1 MKHLFELMQ
10 MEEIATNNFLPT
22 KKEIILSSW
31 QFANNLIKNGEHD
44 KLEMFS
50 QVVRIKEAVNTIHD
64 TIKESLPSE
73 KQIAYGIEIN
83 PANGRK
89 IIQYSEDP
97 IWQQLNEDLKARE
110 ELLKLAQM
118 QETADLYGN
127 IVPKVSV
134 KYASDSL
141 TVKY

>member
-22 KKEIILSSW
+22 KKEIILSSE
-31 QFANNLIKNGEHD
+31 QFANNLIQNGEHD

-64 TIKESLPSE
+64 AIKDSLPRE

-89 IIQYSEDP
+89 MIQYSEDP
-97 IWQQLNEDLKARE
+97 IWQQLNKDLKARE

-118 QETADLYGN
+118 QEVLDTYGN
-127 IVPKVSV
+127 EVPKVSV

-141 TVKY
+141 IIKY